1 MRTMRQNRHPCRF
14 SQRQSASRHP
24 ARFTAFAVV
33 LALGL
38 GACGGSDEDDVKSL
52 AKQVASSDEKV
63 CDHVTA
69 DFLKTL
75 GGSKK
80 KCRDSAKQDT
90 GTTKPKVEDVKVD
103 GDKATAALSD
113 GKTKA
118 TLRFA
123 KDGGDWKVDGVR

>member
-1 MRTMRQNRHPCRF
+1 MRTVPF
-14 SQRQSASRHP
+14 S
-24 ARFTAFAVV
+24 V
-33 LALGL
+33 LFVALTLGL
-38 GACGGSDEDDVKSL
+38 SACGGSDKDDVKSL

-69 DFLKTL
+69 DFLKAL

-80 KCRDSAKQDT
+80 KCREAAKQDT

-103 GDKATAALSD
+103 GDKATASLSD

-118 TLRFA
+118 TLRFV
-123 KDGGDWKVDGVR
+123 KGGGDWKVDGVR